1 METGVVGHVLSEE
14 ARGIWRLV
22 RGEVIVAASVGVVY
36 RYRTVLCQ
44 QPVLKGDLST
54 QTDRQTDKHRQ
65 TDKQTDTDRQTH
77 THTHRYTRALT
88 HTHTHARTHTHTHI
102 S

>member
-14 ARGIWRLV
+14 ASGIWRLV

-54 QTDRQTDKHRQ
+54 QTDRQTNR
-65 TDKQTDTDRQTH
+65 QTDTDRQTD

-88 HTHTHARTHTHTHI
+88 HTHTHARTHTHAHTHI